1 MELCLK
7 FPLLETTY
15 LNKDNNKKPSKV
27 SFLMP
32 LFTLQVYFNNTYFED
47 VQTLQYTLCK
57 ICMPEQYWS
66 IFNAF
71 KYSKATLFVY
81 FGLIINVLFKIKM
94 KMKLPSTSDSK
105 LFPSTIILGE
115 GLTSKFRLSQVVCSK
130 EEPAIAP
137 MASTILCVT
146 SW

>member
-1 MELCLK
+1 M
-7 FPLLETTY
+7 
-15 LNKDNNKKPSKV
+15 
-27 SFLMP
+27 
-32 LFTLQVYFNNTYFED
+32 YFED
-47 VQTLQYTLCK
+47 AQALPDTLVL
-57 ICMPEQYWS
+57 EQYWR
-66 IFNAF
+66 ILHVF
-71 KYSKATLFVY
+71 KYSKAVF
-81 FGLIINVLFKIKM
+81 FGNFGMITNM